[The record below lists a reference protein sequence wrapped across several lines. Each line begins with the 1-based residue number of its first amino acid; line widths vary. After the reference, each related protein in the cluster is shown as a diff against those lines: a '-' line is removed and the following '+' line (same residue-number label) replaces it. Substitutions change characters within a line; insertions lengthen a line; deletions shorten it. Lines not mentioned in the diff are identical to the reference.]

1 MQPPVP
7 GAVFP
12 QNYCTMKKTN
22 LLILL
27 ALLFSATFLA
37 AQNREVRNVDT
48 FTRISF
54 GFPGKLYLKQ
64 GSPQKVELEGDRKVL
79 EEVETEVSGG
89 RLKIFKEGRW
99 FDWDTN
105 DKRITVYVTVPNI
118 DAVSVSGSGDIIGQ
132 SKMRTN
138 DLDLNV
144 SGSGSLS
151 LDVEANGDVEGN
163 VSGSG
168 DLDLKGH
175 FESFE
180 SDVSGSGR
188 VVLAAIIDGTADF
201 GISGSGKIQASGS
214 ANMVKTRISGS
225 GKVLAADLETN
236 RCDIRISGSGDVEIN
251 VKNELDANIS
261 GSGSVSY
268 RGNPKR
274 VNSHASGS
282 GKVRKM

>member
-1 MQPPVP
+1 MRKQSHL
-7 GAVFP
+7 
-12 QNYCTMKKTN
+12 MKKYN
-22 LLILL
+22 FLILL
-27 ALLFSATFLA
+27 AMLLSTTLLMG
-37 AQNREVRNVDT
+37 QRREVRNVDS
-48 FTRISF
+48 FTKISF

-64 GSPQKVELEGDRKVL
+64 GSPQKVELEGDEDILK
-79 EEVETEVSGG
+79 EVETEVSGE
-89 RLKIFKEGRW
+89 RLRIGKEDKW
-99 FDWDTN
+99 FNWN
-105 DKRITVYVTVPNI
+105 DGDKITVYITVPTI
-118 DAVSVSGSGDIIGQ
+118 EGVSVSGSGDILGQ
-132 SKMRTN
+132 TKIRTD

-151 LDVEANGDVEGN
+151 LDVEANGDVDAN

-168 DLDLKGH
+168 DMDLKGH
-175 FESFE
+175 FKSFE

-188 VVLAAIIDGTADF
+188 VVLSATIDALADF
-201 GISGSGKIQASGS
+201 GISGSGKIEASGS
-214 ANMVKTRISGS
+214 ADMVKASISGS

-268 RGNPKR
+268 RGNPKK